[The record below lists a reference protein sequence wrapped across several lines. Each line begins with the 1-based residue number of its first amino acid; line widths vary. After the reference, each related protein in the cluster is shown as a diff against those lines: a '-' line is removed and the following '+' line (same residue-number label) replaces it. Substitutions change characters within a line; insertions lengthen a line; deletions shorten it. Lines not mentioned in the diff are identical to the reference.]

1 MNHFELHE
9 KATTLAESE
18 SRYALARR
26 VLILESE
33 HAAIVEETRNTT
45 LSPSVDGSDSA
56 VSDTIQKTLMRLV

>member
-33 HAAIVEETRNTT
+33 HAAMVSETRNIPA
-45 LSPSVDGSDSA
+45 SPSGDDSASA